1 MARVTE
7 RSILCKYVRPTWV
20 PGEYPRSVQ
29 RLQQWSPDESIP
41 EFYLTPSIFRS
52 IHADLPDLE
61 LPPWTPTPEGTSMVI
76 ASVVD
81 SDSSESGC
89 GSSILFDSGYGSGC
103 RVLMTKNKKNN
114 KAEKF
119 IKFLFLFSWV
129 IFALLDPD
137 PGSIAN
143 PDPKPQ
149 HWY

>member
-61 LPPWTPTPEGTSMVI
+61 LPPWTPTPEGKSMVI

-81 SDSSESGC
+81 PDS
-89 GSSILFDSGYGSGC
+89 L
-103 RVLMTKNKKNN
+103 N
-114 KAEKF
+114 
-119 IKFLFLFSWV
+119 
-129 IFALLDPD
+129 LDPD
-137 PGSIAN
+137 PVFQVN
-143 PDPKPQ
+143 PDPDTDPDPEF
-149 HWY
+149 